1 MHFFDPGSWKYVPAI
16 CYGVTCVASYSC
28 LYRSFSWA
36 VGGRQGTRP
45 VAHSSTRCS
54 VLRYETKLSQHSSS
68 LPSTPWPMAQGTE
81 SYEPQGECL
90 VAPPRPMAQGTE
102 SVAHC
107 SRSSSSRRASISLSI
122 HAALQSGKC
131 MPHISAL
138 ISAASPLDAA
148 QQP

>member
-1 MHFFDPGSWKYVPAI
+1 MKQPQPQGMHFFDPGSWKYVPAI

-81 SYEPQGECL
+81 S
-90 VAPPRPMAQGTE
+90 
-102 SVAHC
+102 VAHC